1 LDNKMETIQTGE
13 QPQAEAMELT
23 PQYPDG
29 SELGMLE
36 ILIVLAKRKRLILIV
51 TIGAAVVA
59 AVVSLQIPNRYTA
72 TAKILPP
79 QPAPSAA
86 AMLLGQLTARG
97 PISLNSAG
105 AGVLGLRSPNDIYI
119 GMLKSRAVQ
128 DALIANFDLAQVYD
142 RKKAT
147 DIRKALAAATDI
159 NSGKD
164 DLISIAVED
173 KVPKRAA
180 DLANAYVEELSNLTR
195 SLAVTEASRRRVF
208 WEQQLQQ
215 AQDALAGAEVALKE
229 TRQSTGIIDLDSQ
242 AKAIVE
248 AIGSVHGQIAAK
260 EVESQAMRTFATA
273 SNPDYILLQQ
283 ELAGLRAQRTK
294 LEQQATGGNGDPVV
308 ATAKIPAVALEYVR
322 RLREM
327 KYRETV
333 FTLLAQQLEMA
344 RLDESKQGA
353 IIQVLDQA
361 VIPDKRS
368 SPKRLLIVI
377 LTAFTAFAFGTVY
390 VLLSEAL
397 DRARQDAV
405 RAEQLATLRK
415 YLWGDRLKLRR
426 AQQ

>member
-1 LDNKMETIQTGE
+1 METIQTGE
-13 QPQAEAMELT
+13 KPQAEAMELA
-23 PQYPDG
+23 PQDFDD
-29 SELGMLE
+29 SEVDVVE
-36 ILIVLAKRKRLILIV
+36 ILTALAKRKRLIFTV

-59 AVVSLQIPNRYTA
+59 SVVSLLIPNRYTA

-79 QPAPSAA
+79 QQTPPAA

-97 PISLNSAG
+97 SASLNSTG
-105 AGVLGLRSPNDIYI
+105 AGVLGLKSPNDIYV
-119 GMLKSRAVQ
+119 GMLKSRTVQ
-128 DALIANFDLAQVYD
+128 DALIANFDLARAYD
-142 RKKAT
+142 RRKAT

-159 NSGKD
+159 KSGRD

-180 DLANAYVEELSNLTR
+180 DLANAYVEELYKLTC

-208 WEQQLQQ
+208 LEQQLQQ
-215 AQDALAGAEVALKE
+215 AKDALAGSEVALKE

-242 AKAIVE
+242 AKAVVE
-248 AIGSVHGQIAAK
+248 AIGFVHGQIAAK
-260 EVESQAMRTFATA
+260 EVESQAMRTFATE

-283 ELAGLRAQRTK
+283 QLAGLRVQRTK

-361 VIPDKRS
+361 VIPDMKS
-368 SPKRLLIVI
+368 SPRRSLIVI
-377 LTAFTAFAFGTVY
+377 LTAIIAFAFGTAY
-390 VLLSEAL
+390 VLLAEAL

-415 YLWGDRLKLRR
+415 YLWGNRLNLPR

>member
-1 LDNKMETIQTGE
+1 
-13 QPQAEAMELT
+13 
-23 PQYPDG
+23 
-29 SELGMLE
+29 
-36 ILIVLAKRKRLILIV
+36 
-51 TIGAAVVA
+51 
-59 AVVSLQIPNRYTA
+59 
-72 TAKILPP
+72 
-79 QPAPSAA
+79 
-86 AMLLGQLTARG
+86 
-97 PISLNSAG
+97 
-105 AGVLGLRSPNDIYI
+105 
-119 GMLKSRAVQ
+119 MLKSRAVQ
-128 DALIANFDLAQVYD
+128 DALIATFDLARVYD
-142 RKKAT
+142 RKQAT

-173 KVPKRAA
+173 QVPKRAA
-180 DLANAYVEELSNLTR
+180 DLANAYVEELSNITR

-229 TRQSTGIIDLDSQ
+229 TRLSTGIIDLDSQ

-368 SPKRLLIVI
+368 SPKRSLIVI